1 MFKGFIY
8 KAGRLCLILFAVILF
23 SCFAFSLSSEGE
35 GNYSTGNGNKKSLNL
50 AIGYV
55 SLSGNAKSTSG
66 SFKVDYSYT
75 YKRLYLETKAYY
87 IFTDVTDMETGLTNR
102 TDEKYY
108 FTVKTNYKKGKK
120 SGIFANISWL
130 KNKPA
135 GINKNLSIASG
146 YSRIIANSEKKKGK
160 FGIGFEGFK
169 EEKII
174 EESIK
179 TNSSF
184 AAYFEFSYQYTFNDS
199 NKLKF
204 ENETRVNVS
213 NSEDYR
219 LFNNISYS
227 SSINKNLAI
236 EFNYL
241 HQFKNLPVPGKKKTD
256 TTTTINV
263 VFRF

>member
-1 MFKGFIY
+1 MFKSFVY
-8 KAGRLCLILFAVILF
+8 KAGRLCLIIFAVILF
-23 SCFAFSLSSEGE
+23 SCFAFPLSIESEGS
-35 GNYSTGNGNKKSLNL
+35 YSTDNGSKKSLNL

-66 SFKVDYSYT
+66 SFKLDYTYT
-75 YKRLYLETKAYY
+75 YKKIFLETKAYY
-87 IFTDVTDMETGLTNR
+87 IFTDVTDVNTGLTNR

-108 FTVKTNYKKGKK
+108 LTVKSNYKKGKK
-120 SGIFANISWL
+120 SGIFANVSWL

-146 YSRIIANSEKKKGK
+146 YSRIIADSEKKKGK
-160 FGIGFEGFK
+160 FGIGFEGFN

-174 EESIK
+174 EKKLK
-179 TNSSF
+179 TNSSI
-184 AAYFEFSYQYTFNDS
+184 AAYFELSFQYAFNDS

-227 SSINKNLAI
+227 SAINKNLAI

-256 TTTTINV
+256 TTTTINL

>member
-1 MFKGFIY
+1 MFKGFIG
-8 KAGRLCLILFAVILF
+8 KTGRLFLILTICFNLTVF
-23 SCFAFSLSSEGE
+23 SSPISSETS
-35 GNYSTGNGNKKSLNL
+35 YSTKGKNEKSLNL

-55 SLSGNAKSTSG
+55 SLSGNAKSTTG
-66 SFKVDYSYT
+66 SFKVDFSYVFKKF
-75 YKRLYLETKAYY
+75 YFETKAYY
-87 IFTDVTDMETGLTNR
+87 IFTDVTNVSTGQTNR

-108 FTVKTNYKKGKK
+108 FTFKSNYKKGKK

-146 YSRIIANSEKKKGK
+146 YSRIISDSKKRKGK
-160 FGIGFEGFK
+160 FGLGFEGFK

-174 EESIK
+174 QDSIK
-179 TNSSF
+179 TNSSL
-184 AAYFEFSYQYTFNDS
+184 AAYFEFSFQYAFNNA

-204 ENETRVNVS
+204 ENETRVNIS
-213 NSEDYR
+213 DTEDYR

-227 SSINKNLAI
+227 SSLNKNMAI

-256 TTTTINV
+256 TTTTVNI

>member
-1 MFKGFIY
+1 MFKSSINQ
-8 KAGRLCLILFAVILF
+8 AGRFFLILFVIYFFNINLY
-23 SCFAFSLSSEGE
+23 SLSIEGE
-35 GNYSTGNGNKKSLNL
+35 SNYSTKNGKEKSLNL

-66 SFKVDYSYT
+66 SFKLDYTYT
-75 YKRLYLETKAYY
+75 YKKLFFETKAYY
-87 IFTDVTDMETGLTNR
+87 IFTDITDVQTGKTNR

-108 FTVKTNYKKGKK
+108 LTLKSNYKKGKK

-146 YSRIIANSEKKKGK
+146 YSRIIADSKRKKGK
-160 FGIGFEGFK
+160 FGIGLEGFK

-174 EESIK
+174 DKSIK
-179 TNSSF
+179 TNSIF
-184 AAYFEFSYQYTFNDS
+184 AAYFEFSFQYSFNDS
-199 NKLKF
+199 NKVKF
-204 ENETRVNVS
+204 ENETRVNIS
-213 NSEDYR
+213 NNDDYR

-227 SSINKNLAI
+227 SAINKNLAI

-256 TTTTINV
+256 TTTTVNL

>member
-1 MFKGFIY
+1 MFKSFIY
-8 KAGRLCLILFAVILF
+8 TIRRLCLIWITVFFTFYVMG
-23 SCFAFSLSSEGE
+23 LSSQAE
-35 GNYSTGNGNKKSLNL
+35 GNYSTEKGTKKSLNL

-66 SFKVDYSYT
+66 SLKLNYT
-75 YKRLYLETKAYY
+75 FTINRVFLEAKAYY
-87 IFTDVTDMETGLTNR
+87 IFTDVTDLNTGLTNR

-108 FTVKTNYKKGKK
+108 LTLKSNYKKGKK
-120 SGIFANISWL
+120 SGIFANISWF

-146 YSRIIANSEKKKGK
+146 FSRILSDNDVKKSK
-160 FGIGFEGFK
+160 FGIGVEGYK

-174 EESIK
+174 DSNIK
-179 TNSSF
+179 TNSTF
-184 AAYFEFSYQYTFNDS
+184 AAYFEFTFQYTFNDS

-204 ENETRVNVS
+204 ENETRMNIS
-213 NSEDYR
+213 DSEDYR

-227 SSINKNLAI
+227 SAINKNLAI

>member
-1 MFKGFIY
+1 MFKGIIN
-8 KAGRLCLILFAVILF
+8 KAGRLPLIVFALLFINLNLF
-23 SCFAFSLSSEGE
+23 PLSIEG
-35 GNYSTGNGNKKSLNL
+35 GSNYSTEKGKEKSLSL

-66 SFKVDYSYT
+66 SFKLDYTYT
-75 YKRLYLETKAYY
+75 YKKLFFETKAYY
-87 IFTDVTDMETGLTNR
+87 IFTDITDVQTGKTNR

-108 FTVKTNYKKGKK
+108 LTLKSNYKKGKK
-120 SGIFANISWL
+120 SGIFANVSWL
-130 KNKPA
+130 KNRPA

-146 YSRIIANSEKKKGK
+146 YSRIIADSEKKKGK
-160 FGIGFEGFK
+160 FGIGLEGFK

-174 EESIK
+174 DKTIK
-179 TNSSF
+179 TNAIF
-184 AAYFEFSYQYTFNDS
+184 AAYFEFSFQYSFNDS

-204 ENETRVNVS
+204 ENETRVNIS
-213 NSEDYR
+213 NNDDYR
-219 LFNNISYS
+219 LFNNLSYS
-227 SSINKNLAI
+227 SAISKNLAI

-256 TTTTINV
+256 TTTTVNL